1 MRINNIMIH
10 DVGEGCCWGGG
21 DARRGVEK
29 GGGESDGGEL
39 VESEARHVQCVTA
52 LINTAND

>member
-1 MRINNIMIH
+1 MIH